1 MPAEQPK
8 FGAIDAI
15 FNRNLRATS
24 LTTADAST
32 PTAEDSTAI
41 DATYD
46 AVEQAVLENARTRI
60 GELETIIL
68 NLRTRLN
75 ELETH
80 LQNMRV
86 IG

>member
-1 MPAEQPK
+1 MSEQPR
-8 FGAIDAI
+8 FSGLDAL
-15 FNRNLRATS
+15 FNEDLTAFS
-24 LTTADAST
+24 MTTADAST

-41 DATYD
+41 DGTYD

-75 ELETH
+75 ELETQ
-80 LQNMRV
+80 LQALEV